1 MAKQRIEISELER
14 KKLADAGRKSI
25 TKIVKKDPPMKV
37 TVPVSAPQTLDD
49 LVMKDVPT
57 VNEFITEAMIV
68 TTLWQSINTAPRNG
82 SKFVIWL
89 NGEPAICYYDT
100 NVNQWYLDGAGR
112 IVHPT
117 HWHPVEPLELEQ

>member
-1 MAKQRIEISELER
+1 MVRKIEISELER

-25 TKIVKKDPPMKV
+25 TKVVKTTPPLKV
-37 TVPVSAPQTLDD
+37 TVPIAEPE
-49 LVMKDVPT
+49 PEP
-57 VNEFITEAMIV
+57 EFITEAMIV
-68 TTLWQSINTAPRNG
+68 TTLWQSISSAPRNG
-82 SKFVIWL
+82 SKFVIWH
-89 NGEPAICYYDT
+89 NNEPAICYYDT